1 MTSYRD
7 QAMALLLDDA
17 CRSIAAHLTRAEIDF
32 IMLKGATIAGWLYDD
47 LTQRTYVDLDV
58 LVAPDT
64 EAAAV
69 RALAELGYRPL
80 LDAPTRA
87 ALSPE
92 EQPLQNRHGV
102 DVDLHVTLTGVRVD
116 PSEAWRSLRAETVPW
131 QWAGTTVPA
140 LSVPARTM
148 HLALHLAQKGL
159 ADEKAARDLGLGLER
174 LDDGMWRA
182 AADLAERLHALDAF
196 TAGLSLLPAG
206 AELIRRLGFAAP
218 SHVETRMRAASASYS
233 ALVLERA
240 AVAQP
245 WGSRL
250 RLVSNLLF
258 PSAEWFR
265 FAQPERTRT
274 PGRLLWAR
282 VARPVEVLARTPRAF
297 QEWRRHRRASGAVG
311 RAE

>member
-17 CRSIAAHLTRAEIDF
+17 CRSIAQHLARAEIDF
-32 IMLKGATIAGWLYDD
+32 VMLKGATIAGWLYDD
-47 LTQRTYVDLDV
+47 PTQRTYVDLDV

-64 EAAAV
+64 EAATV

-80 LDAPTRA
+80 LDVATLA

-102 DVDLHVTLTGVRVD
+102 DVDLHVTLTGIRVD
-116 PSEAWRSLRAETVPW
+116 RSEAWRILRVETVPW

-159 ADEKAARDLGLGLER
+159 ADEKAARDLQLGLAR
-174 LDDGMWRA
+174 VDDDTWRA
-182 AADLAERLHALDAF
+182 AADLAERLDALDAF
-196 TAGLSLLPAG
+196 TAGLTLLPAG
-206 AELIRRLGFAAP
+206 AALVRRLGLTGP
-218 SHVETRMRAASASYS
+218 SHVETRMRAASASHS

-240 AVAQP
+240 AMAKT

-250 RLVSNLLF
+250 KLASNLLF

-274 PGRLLWAR
+274 TGGLLRAR
-282 VARPVEVLARTPRAF
+282 VARPVQVLARMPRAF
-297 QEWRRHRRASGAVG
+297 REWRRHRRASGAVG
-311 RAE
+311 GAE